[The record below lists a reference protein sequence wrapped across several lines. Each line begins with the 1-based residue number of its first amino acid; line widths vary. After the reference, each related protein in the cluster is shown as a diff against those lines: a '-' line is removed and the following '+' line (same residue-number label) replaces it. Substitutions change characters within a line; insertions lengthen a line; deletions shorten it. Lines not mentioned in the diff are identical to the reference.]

1 MIVIR
6 RWFSIM
12 KDRRSIALSRVAA
25 RSLAHLVTPFSA
37 HSFSAHSLFAYS
49 LSRSLTFS
57 LTRSLFRPLTFS
69 RTHSLSRPLTFPLT
83 HPPVHTFSR
92 SLTHSLSGSFTH
104 SPAHSLNFPFAHF
117 LVPSVINSLHL
128 TLSLSHSLICS
139 LTS

>member
-92 SLTHSLSGSFTH
+92 SLTLL
-104 SPAHSLNFPFAHF
+104 PARLLNFTFAHF